1 MNFSKEVKKIRKFD
15 ENGRLK
21 IMKIW
26 KETTNLGKSGK
37 NY

>member
-1 MNFSKEVKKIRKFD
+1 VFNIATLKKLQKWLLTWLGH

-26 KETTNLGKSGK
+26 CL
-37 NY
+37 